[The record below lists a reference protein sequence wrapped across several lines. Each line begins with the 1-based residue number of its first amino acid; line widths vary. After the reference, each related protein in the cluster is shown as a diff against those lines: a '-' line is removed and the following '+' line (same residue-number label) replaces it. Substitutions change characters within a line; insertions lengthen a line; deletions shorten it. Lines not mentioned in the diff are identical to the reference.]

1 MSSLAATRRSRFLD
15 LRALSALENMQ
26 FVTRQKIE
34 GSYSGRHR
42 SPRHGGSGEFAD
54 YREYTDGEDLRR
66 LDWKVLSRTGR
77 AYTRLYHDETN
88 LRALL
93 VMDRSASMSLGGGA
107 SKSAGSSGGG
117 SSGGAS
123 NGPGSKLEYAQY
135 LATALCHVITRR
147 QDQVGLAVVS
157 DRVDSRLPF
166 GAASRH
172 AAAVEDAIERIE
184 AKPVGRLNGA
194 LRNLFEQA
202 GRRGVLVVLSDFLFE
217 DLEAAFA
224 DLRLFRHRNWEVVLL
239 HLVHP
244 DEERLP
250 EGIGFRFV
258 GLEGEGT
265 IDASPSEIRAEYERR
280 FANHLEMVRSLAGGA
295 GCDYRRVSTA
305 VSYLQTLRGFLT
317 ERAG

>member
-1 MSSLAATRRSRFLD
+1 
-15 LRALSALENMQ
+15 MQ
-26 FVTRQKIE
+26 FVTRQSIE

-42 SPRHGGSGEFAD
+42 SPRNGGSGEFAD
-54 YREYTDGEDLRR
+54 YREYSDGEDLRR
-66 LDWKVLSRTGR
+66 LDWKVLARTGR

-93 VMDRSASMSLGGGA
+93 VVDRSASMSLGADGRGGA
-107 SKSAGSSGGG
+107 SSKGAGS
-117 SSGGAS
+117 GAAL
-123 NGPGSKLEYAQY
+123 SKLEYAQY
-135 LATALCHVITRR
+135 LATALSHVITRR

-157 DRVDSRLPF
+157 DRVDRRLPF

-172 AAAVEDAIERIE
+172 AAAVQEAIERIE
-184 AKPVGRLNGA
+184 PKPVGQLNGA
-194 LRNLFEQA
+194 LRDLFEQA
-202 GRRGVLVVLSDFLFE
+202 GRRGVLLVLSDFLFE

-265 IDASPSEIRAEYERR
+265 VDASPGEIRAEYERR

-305 VSYLQTLRGFLT
+305 VPYLQTLRGFLT

>member
-1 MSSLAATRRSRFLD
+1 MSSLAAAPRSRFLD
-15 LRALSALENMQ
+15 LRALAALENMQ
-26 FVTRQKIE
+26 FVTRQSIE

-54 YREYTDGEDLRR
+54 YREYSDGEDLRR
-66 LDWKVLSRTGR
+66 LDWKVLARTGR

-93 VMDRSASMSLGGGA
+93 VVDRSASMSLGANGRGGNGSTA
-107 SKSAGSSGGG
+107 SL
-117 SSGGAS
+117 
-123 NGPGSKLEYAQY
+123 SKLEYAQY
-135 LATALCHVITRR
+135 LATALSHVITRR

-157 DRVDSRLPF
+157 DRVDQRLPF

-172 AAAVEDAIERIE
+172 AATVQEAIERIE
-184 AKPVGRLNGA
+184 PKPVGRMNGA

-202 GRRGVLVVLSDFLFE
+202 GRRGVLLVLSDFLFD

-258 GLEGEGT
+258 GLEGEGSV
-265 IDASPSEIRAEYERR
+265 DASPSEIRAEYERN

-305 VSYLQTLRGFLT
+305 VPYLQTLRGFLT